1 MRRTRAVTRPA
12 RCEQVRGT
20 SECVESIKEI
30 EKPKNKNFQNFQIF
44 TSYHTSE
51 CDFDCFHFAEKLFES
66 RIDKILYFS
75 RPRLPMGPKGAPV
88 VIWRSPQAS
97 KNQPKTHQK
106 MTPTCP
112 YALPEHENCKFHRI
126 QKLSL
131 ITRYRRSFSCSP
143 SGFCMFWVPILSWG
157 QVA

>member
-1 MRRTRAVTRPA
+1 MCRTQPASRPGGYG
-12 RCEQVRGT
+12 EVWGI
-20 SECVESIKEI
+20 SVDVESIKEI
-30 EKPKNKNFQNFQIF
+30 EKPKNKKFQNFQIF

-97 KNQPKTHQK
+97 KNEPKTHQK
-106 MTPTCP
+106 MIPTCP
-112 YALPEHENCKFHRI
+112 LALPEHENCRFHRM
-126 QKLSL
+126 QKLYKNQTFINRIFSDS
-131 ITRYRRSFSCSP
+131 RSANGAP
-143 SGFCMFWVPILSWG
+143 KVDLEAPK
-157 QVA
+157 